1 MRIIIYGAGA
11 VGSLMGG
18 RLRQGGANVVLV
30 GRAAHVAAIREHGL
44 AIRSAEATEAVR
56 LDAVE
61 SLGELTPQADDVV
74 IITAKTQDTPLIH
87 DAIAAWNPNVAVA
100 CGTNGV
106 EHERMALRR
115 FAHVYAMVIQM
126 PAQFEKPGEVTVLC
140 GPTNAILDVGCYPS
154 GSDDVASELAAII
167 DAAPHLMSDVD
178 PDVMTKKHGKLL
190 VNLGNTTDAAAG
202 FGGRGAKAALAAMEE
217 GKRAYEAAGIRS
229 EPSINAAARYKERIA
244 TMRFHI
250 PEGDTFTGGSTWQSL
265 MKGASSVE
273 TDYFTGE
280 ILLLSRLH
288 GLDAPANEY
297 LTDLAARML
306 ARKFAPGSRTVEE
319 IDAEWEAWRTSSIA
333 AGRL

>member
-18 RLRQGGANVVLV
+18 RLRQGGAEVVLV
-30 GRAAHVAAIREHGL
+30 ARPAHVAAIRERGL
-44 AIRSAEATEAVR
+44 SIRTADGAETVQVEAV
-56 LDAVE
+56 
-61 SLGELTPQADDVV
+61 ELLTEIEPRTDDVV
-74 IITAKTQDTPLIH
+74 IITAKTQDTPAIH
-87 DAIAAWNPNVAVA
+87 DAIAAWNPNVAVV

-140 GPTNAILDVGCYPS
+140 GPTNAILDVGCYPA
-154 GSDDVASELAAII
+154 GSDDVATELAAII
-167 DAAPHLMSDVD
+167 DAAPNLASDVD
-178 PDVMTKKHGKLL
+178 PDVMAKKYGKLL

-202 FGGRGAKAALAAMEE
+202 FGGRGAKAALVAIEE

-229 EPSINAAARYKERIA
+229 EPSPDAAARYKERFA
-244 TMRFHI
+244 SMQFHI

-288 GLDAPANEY
+288 GLAAPANEF
-297 LTDLAARML
+297 LHDLAARML
-306 ARKFAPGSRTVEE
+306 AREFPPGSRTLEQL
-319 IDAEWEAWRTSSIA
+319 DAEWEAWRAQPRLTS
-333 AGRL
+333 

>member
-1 MRIIIYGAGA
+1 VRTIIYGAGA

-30 GRAAHVAAIREHGL
+30 GRPAHVAAIRERGL
-44 AIRSAEATEAVR
+44 TIRSAEATETVHV
-56 LDAVE
+56 DSVE
-61 SLGELTPQADDVV
+61 SLDELTAQAGDVV
-74 IITAKTQDTPLIH
+74 IITAKTQDTPRIH
-87 DAIAAWNPNVAVA
+87 DALAAWNPNVAVV

-154 GSDDVASELAAII
+154 GSDTVATELAAII
-167 DAAPHLMSDVD
+167 SAAPHLMSDVD
-178 PDVMTKKHGKLL
+178 PDVMAKKHGKLL

-229 EPSINAAARYKERIA
+229 EPSTNAAARYKERIA

-288 GLDAPANEY
+288 GLAAPANEF
-297 LTDLAARML
+297 LSALAARML
-306 ARKFAPGSRTVEE
+306 AREFAPGSRTLEQL
-319 IDAEWEAWRTSSIA
+319 DAEWAAWRASSSA
-333 AGRL
+333 TGRL